1 MPYAWCGA
9 NAPAT
14 ATQDA
19 AGSKPRQNDAA
30 ALLER
35 AEAHVNLGIA
45 LADSTDLSGALSE
58 FSEAVRLAPSNGT
71 AHYNRGRVLGEMNR
85 DTKAKTE
92 LERAASLLSN
102 NADTWSALGAEQRK
116 TGDKSAA
123 VGSLRRAAELEPK
136 DAKRR
141 SVLGRLC
148 KSPGMLKELSRN
160 GERF

>member
-1 MPYAWCGA
+1 MATRMPYAWCGA

-85 DTKAKTE
+85 DTEAKTE
-92 LERAASLLSN
+92 LERAASLLIH
-102 NADTWSALGAEQRK
+102 G
-116 TGDKSAA
+116 
-123 VGSLRRAAELEPK
+123 
-136 DAKRR
+136 RR
-141 SVLGRLC
+141 SEQSRGRHAIKC
-148 KSPGMLKELSRN
+148 SGWIFTQGR
-160 GERF
+160 GVGA